1 MADMPVVHIMT
12 KNHMS
17 NLHRFWDKR
26 VWSFHMLLY
35 DNMNQLSPLKTHLML
50 QSSPNIAY
58 SITLAPQY
66 TCTASLN
73 LIWLIINCPY
83 LCTPYINR
91 DTLITSHLINILILF
106 LLIMIKLT
114 WLHNICKNEGNL
126 FSVPIYVQYINRD
139 SVNIF
144 GTMWRKVTRKKSGTP
159 YINYRWSVL
168 VS

>member
-1 MADMPVVHIMT
+1 MT
-12 KNHMS
+12 KNHTS
-17 NLHRFWDKR
+17 NLYGFWDKR

-35 DNMNQLSPLKTHLML
+35 DKMNQLSLLKMYLIWQLL
-50 QSSPNIAY
+50 QNNAY
-58 SITLAPQY
+58 NITLAPWY
-66 TCTASLN
+66 TCIVSLN

-91 DTLITSHLINILILF
+91 DTLITSHLINILIWF

-114 WLHNICKNEGNL
+114 WLHHICKNEGNL

-144 GTMWRKVTRKKSGTP
+144 GTTWRKVTRKKSGTS
-159 YINYRWSVL
+159 YINCRWSES

>member
-1 MADMPVVHIMT
+1 
-12 KNHMS
+12 
-17 NLHRFWDKR
+17 
-26 VWSFHMLLY
+26 ML
-35 DNMNQLSPLKTHLML
+35 QLS
-50 QSSPNIAY
+50 QNIGY

-66 TCTASLN
+66 TCIASLN

-114 WLHNICKNEGNL
+114 WLHHICKNGGNL

-144 GTMWRKVTRKKSGTP
+144 GTTRQKVTRKKSGTP
-159 YINYRWSVL
+159 YINYRWSEVVSQQFYNISVIYKVL
-168 VS
+168 NSYVECKLKVLICRNRLGCT